1 MVNVVMDQ
9 RPLRL
14 GHSAFDGVQLRRQID
29 AGPPLLNHGDDTAK
43 VALGAL
49 QPSRDGG
56 VACMDMRF

>member
-1 MVNVVMDQ
+1 
-9 RPLRL
+9 
-14 GHSAFDGVQLRRQID
+14 VQLRRQID
-29 AGPPLLNHGDDTAK
+29 AGPPLLDHGDDTAK